1 MRLDTGRP
9 IGNLSAGNSFYR
21 SLRSSP
27 SDPDRLEIPYKPED
41 LKQPEHHANHHDDIK
56 DF

>member
-41 LKQPEHHANHHDDIK
+41 LKQPVHHANHTTILRI
-56 DF
+56 F